1 VLLAFICAL
10 VPVLCVL
17 KIMSDLSKVK
27 DLRKRTGLSFSEV
40 KKALDE
46 ANGDVIR
53 AMKVIKDRGVAVAEK
68 KSSHE
73 VKEGVVDAYIHATKK
88 LGAVIEVLCET
99 DFVARNVEFQKLAHE
114 LAMQVAAAKPGTV
127 GDLLS
132 QEFIKD
138 QNITVKD
145 LINQYI
151 AKLGENIQV
160 GRFEIFE
167 I

>member
-1 VLLAFICAL
+1 
-10 VPVLCVL
+10 
-17 KIMSDLSKVK
+17 MSDTEKVK
-27 DLRKRTGLSFSEV
+27 HLRDTTGLSLGQI

-46 ANGDVIR
+46 AGGDVAR
-53 AMKVIKDRGVAVAEK
+53 AMEVLKAHGIAVAEK
-68 KSSHE
+68 KSSRE

-88 LGAVIEVLCET
+88 LGALVELLCET

-127 GDLLS
+127 EDLLS
-132 QEFIKD
+132 QPFIKD
-138 QNITVKD
+138 QDITVQE
-145 LINQYI
+145 LISQYI

>member
-1 VLLAFICAL
+1 MLLAFICAL

-53 AMKVIKDRGVAVAEK
+53 AMKVIKERGVAVAEK

-114 LAMQVAAAKPGTV
+114 LAMQIAAAKPETV
-127 GDLLS
+127 NDLLS

-138 QNITVKD
+138 QDITVKD

-160 GRFEIFE
+160 GRFEIFQ